1 MQQDPPTD
9 QQSVRCAGLTFR
21 LEPRSTDGKSLL
33 AITAEH
39 AADPL
44 HPTTYKLDVPGEKV
58 AATTHTLCQTVAHL
72 AEGVGAALRQTNGW
86 TAAVT
91 VDAKRQQVRVTV
103 RHALGFRDV
112 EFELVLSG
120 EQLNVSERLDQV
132 LRVVGPRTNDLLA
145 DRHPNIDQFHGGLG
159 AVVARPCGLH
169 ASVTTGVEFTAGQHY
184 LEWRLLRCLNNACM
198 LGVAEYP
205 LQVFTPYPGSAAL
218 TSGRSLYGHN
228 GHLYRDGANAPY
240 GLGVFGPGEYVGVLL
255 DMDART
261 VAFSINGRLG
271 DSLPL
276 SGKGGHCF
284 VATLY
289 TQGDA
294 IELLPQHCW
303 HRYAQ

>member
-21 LEPRSTDGKSLL
+21 LEPRTTDGKSVL
-33 AITAEH
+33 AIAAEH

-44 HPTTYKLDVPGEKV
+44 HPTTYKLEVPGEKV
-58 AATTHTLCQTVAHL
+58 TATTHHLCQTVAHL
-72 AEGVGAALRQTNGW
+72 AEGVGAALRQANGW
-86 TAAVT
+86 SAAVA
-91 VDAKRQQVRVTV
+91 VDPQRQQVRVTV

-132 LRVVGPRTNDLLA
+132 LRVVGPRANDLLA
-145 DRHPNIDQFHGGLG
+145 DRHPTIDLFHGGLG
-159 AVVARPCGLH
+159 AVVARPCGVH

-184 LEWRLLRCLNNACM
+184 LEWRLLRCVNNYCM

-205 LQVFTPYPGSAAL
+205 LQVFTPYPGCGAL
-218 TSGRSLYGHN
+218 ASGRCLYGHN
-228 GHLYRDGANAPY
+228 GHCYRDGTSAPY

-276 SGKGGHCF
+276 AGKGGHCF
-284 VATLY
+284 VANLY

>member
-72 AEGVGAALRQTNGW
+72 AEGVGAAL
-86 TAAVT
+86 
-91 VDAKRQQVRVTV
+91 
-103 RHALGFRDV
+103 
-112 EFELVLSG
+112 VLSG

-145 DRHPNIDQFHGGLG
+145 DRHPTIDLFHGGLG
-159 AVVARPCGLH
+159 AVVARPCGVH
-169 ASVTTGVEFTAGQHY
+169 ASVTTRVEFTAGQHY
-184 LEWRLLRCLNNACM
+184 LEWRLLRCLNNYCM

-205 LQVFTPYPGSAAL
+205 LQVFTPYPGAGGPL
-218 TSGRSLYGHN
+218 TSGRSLYGAN
-228 GHLYRDGANAPY
+228 GHCYRDGANAPY